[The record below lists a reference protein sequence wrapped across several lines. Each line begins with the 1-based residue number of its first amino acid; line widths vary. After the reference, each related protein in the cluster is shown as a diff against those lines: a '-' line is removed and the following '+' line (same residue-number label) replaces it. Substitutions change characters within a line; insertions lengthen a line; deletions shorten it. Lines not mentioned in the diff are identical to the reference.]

1 MRALYL
7 AILLLVPLAVPA
19 VADDQEKAEKQ
30 IRMMTALSRDEIVR
44 SIVNRTFADVFKVSR
59 SQLLAERRSQGLNYG
74 SLFLAHELALS
85 GPSMEQISSQRH
97 ANKTVVEVANSAGAD
112 WKRIEADAKK
122 MTDRI
127 NKGIYR
133 YFLHSEADKQRD
145 VADHYV
151 AAVDLIRAD
160 TESTPEEIQRAQA
173 DYMFWRNLAAP
184 KNVGQVDTTNAVVQ
198 NYNKAR
204 DAIAVTHG
212 TTNPSTPVQ

>member
-7 AILLLVPLAVPA
+7 AILLLAPSTIPA
-19 VADDQEKAEKQ
+19 VASDQEKAEKH

-44 SIVNRTFADVFKVSR
+44 SIVSRTFADVFKVPR
-59 SQLLAERRSQGLNYG
+59 SQLLAERRSLGLNYG
-74 SLFLAHELALS
+74 ALFLAHELVLS
-85 GPSMEQISSQRH
+85 GSSMQQISAQRH
-97 ANKTVVEVANSAGAD
+97 GNKTLVEVANSSSAD

-122 MTDRI
+122 MNDRI

-133 YFLHSEADKQRD
+133 HFLHSEPDKQRD
-145 VADHYV
+145 LADHYLV
-151 AAVDLIRAD
+151 AIDLIRAD
-160 TESTPEEIQRAQA
+160 TESTPEEIQQAQV

-184 KNVGQVDTTNAVVQ
+184 KNVGQVDTTNAAVE

-212 TTNPSTPVQ
+212 VTNPSAPIQ